1 MRNLF
6 KTTFYVCVF
15 ALAGILFQIS
25 CSNSDNESTAT
36 TVQSKIL
43 YSQYDSVNGYTIWY
57 CNLDGTNPT
66 QIPLTLPTGVM
77 YQNAN
82 SNAYVKFSPDGQKVL
97 FVAND
102 SSGSTP
108 TNKVFSCNLDGSN
121 LQAVISPS
129 NSDIILIGDV
139 K

>member
-1 MRNLF
+1 MKNLF
-6 KTTFYVCVF
+6 KTTFYACVF

-25 CSNSDNESTAT
+25 CSNSDNVSKAA

-57 CNLDGTNPT
+57 CNLDGSNPT
-66 QIPLTLPTGVM
+66 QIPFTLPTGVI

-82 SNAYVKFSPDGQKVL
+82 SNAYVRFSPDGQKIL
-97 FVAND
+97 FVVND
-102 SSGSTP
+102 SSGSTS
-108 TNKVFSCNLDGSN
+108 TNKIFSCNLDGSD
-121 LQAVISPS
+121 LQLVISPI
-129 NSDIILIGDV
+129 NSEVILIGDV